1 MATTG
6 FWPVKGSLK
15 KVLDY
20 ADNPDKT
27 TDRKH
32 LDDDLAQVLRYAQNE
47 EKTDQKMY
55 VSGVNCSADHAY
67 EDMMATKRRFGKLGG
82 NVAYHGY
89 QSFKTGEVTPE
100 QAHQIGIE
108 TARRMWGDEYE
119 VLVTTHLNT
128 DNIHNHL
135 VANSVSFRTG
145 KKFENHVKDHYRLRE
160 ISDAICREHCLSV
173 LYGSDF
179 YGGKKGAYWVHRAGN
194 LTHRDILRQGLEECL
209 QYALTWDSF
218 LSELYSLG
226 YSYDPTRHSVKA
238 EGWKRAVRL
247 ERMGYSRENIQKR
260 LDRNLYADGAAQRW
274 NAHAARRARRYPLL
288 DLAEQLFF
296 SVTHTHDLGKMA
308 VDLVFLVLIR
318 LLTGCQEKHAR
329 QSRPLSPALR
339 AELSK
344 LEQHQEAYRLLTE
357 RDIHSVEELSSFI
370 EQTQE
375 AIRTLEKQRQSC
387 RNHLRRKKPP
397 EETAEY
403 RGRIA
408 EITQALTV
416 QRKYLQTAIRI
427 RENTNRMQELLETER
442 QMEQQAL
449 RRSRDREYSR

>member
-27 TDRKH
+27 TDRKY
-32 LDDDLAQVLRYAQNE
+32 LDDDLANVLRYAQNA
-47 EKTDQKMY
+47 EKTGQKMY

-89 QSFKTGEVTPE
+89 QSFRTGEVTPE

-108 TARRMWGDEYE
+108 TARSMWGDEYE

-128 DNIHNHL
+128 DNIHNHI
-135 VANSVSFRTG
+135 VVNSVSFRTR
-145 KKFENHVKDHYRLRE
+145 KKFENHVKDHYRLWE
-160 ISDAICREHCLSV
+160 ISDEICREHCLSV
-173 LYGSDF
+173 LNGSRF
-179 YGGKKGAYWVHRAGN
+179 YGGEKGAYWVHKAGN
-194 LTHRDILRQGLEECL
+194 LTHRDILKQDLEECL
-209 QYALTWDSF
+209 QYALTWDGF
-218 LSELYSLG
+218 RSELRSMG
-226 YSYDPTRHSVKA
+226 YSYDPRRHSIQA
-238 EGWKRAVRL
+238 AGWKRAVRL
-247 ERMGYSRENIQKR
+247 ERMGYSRENIMSR
-260 LDRNLYADGAAQRW
+260 LDRNLHTDGALQRW
-274 NAHAARRARRYPLL
+274 NSHAARRSRRYPLL
-288 DLAEQLFF
+288 ALAEQLSF

-308 VDLVFLVLIR
+308 VDLTFLIPIC
-318 LLTGCQEKHAR
+318 LLTRGQDKGSKQA
-329 QSRPLSPALR
+329 RPLSPALR

-357 RDIHSVEELSSFI
+357 RDIHSVEELSAFI
-370 EQTQE
+370 AATERTIHALEQ
-375 AIRTLEKQRQSC
+375 QRQSL

-403 RGRIA
+403 RGRIT
-408 EITQALTV
+408 EITQALTI
-416 QRKYLQTAIRI
+416 QRRYLRTAIRI
-427 RENTNRMQELLETER
+427 RDKTSHIYELLETER
-442 QMEQQAL
+442 QMELDA
-449 RRSRDREYSR
+449 RNRERSRER

>member
-27 TDRKH
+27 TDRKY
-32 LDDDLAQVLRYAQNE
+32 LDDDLAQVLRYAQNA

-119 VLVTTHLNT
+119 ILVTTHLNT
-128 DNIHNHL
+128 DNVHNHI
-135 VANSVSFRTG
+135 VVNSVSFRTG
-145 KKFENHVKDHYRLRE
+145 RKFENHIKDHYRLRE

-209 QYALTWDSF
+209 QYALTWDNF
-218 LSELYSLG
+218 LTLLHGLG
-226 YSYDPTRHSVKA
+226 YSYDHTRHSIKA

-247 ERMGYSRENIQKR
+247 ERLGYSKENIMSR
-260 LDRNLYADGAAQRW
+260 LDRNLHTDGALQRW
-274 NAHAARRARRYPLL
+274 NSHAARRSRRYPLL
-288 DLAEQLFF
+288 ALAEQLSF

-308 VDLVFLVLIR
+308 VDLVFLVLIC
-318 LLTGCQEKHAR
+318 LLTSGQEKHAR
-329 QSRPLSPALR
+329 QTRPLSPALR

-344 LEQHQEAYRLLTE
+344 LEQHQAAYRLLTE

-370 EQTQE
+370 ETTESTIQ
-375 AIRTLEKQRQSC
+375 ALEKQRQSC
-387 RNHLRRKKPP
+387 RNHLRREKPP

-408 EITQALTV
+408 EITQALTI
-416 QRKYLQTAIRI
+416 QRKYLRTAIRV
-427 RENTNRMQELLETER
+427 REDAERMKELLETER
-442 QMEQQAL
+442 QMEL
-449 RRSRDREYSR
+449 NTINRERGRSR

>member
-15 KVLDY
+15 RVLEY

-27 TDRKH
+27 TDRKY
-32 LDDDLAQVLRYAQNE
+32 LDDDLAKVLLYAQNA

-89 QSFKTGEVTPE
+89 QSFKSGEVTPE

-119 VLVTTHLNT
+119 ILVTTHLNT
-128 DNIHNHL
+128 DNVHNHI
-135 VANSVSFRTG
+135 VVNSVSFRTG
-145 KKFENHVKDHYRLRE
+145 RKFENHIKDHYRLRE

-209 QYALTWDSF
+209 QYALTWDNF
-218 LSELYSLG
+218 LTLLHGLG
-226 YSYDPTRHSVKA
+226 YSYDHTRHSIKA

-247 ERMGYSRENIQKR
+247 ERLGYSKENIMSR
-260 LDRNLYADGAAQRW
+260 LDRNLHTDGALQRW
-274 NAHAARRARRYPLL
+274 NSHAARRSRRYPLL
-288 DLAEQLFF
+288 ALAEQLSF

-308 VDLVFLVLIR
+308 VDLTFLILIC
-318 LLTGCQEKHAR
+318 LLTRGQDKGSKQA
-329 QSRPLSPALR
+329 RPLSPALR

-357 RDIHSVEELSSFI
+357 RNIHSVEELSAFI
-370 EQTQE
+370 AATERTIHALEQ
-375 AIRTLEKQRQSC
+375 QRQSL

-397 EETAEY
+397 EETAVY
-403 RGRIA
+403 KGKIA
-408 EITQALTV
+408 EITQALTI
-416 QRKYLQTAIRI
+416 QRKYLRTAVRI
-427 RENTNRMQELLETER
+427 REKTKHIYELLETER
-442 QMEQQAL
+442 QMELDA
-449 RRSRDREYSR
+449 RNRERSRER

>member
-6 FWPVKGSLK
+6 SWPVKGSLK

-27 TDRKH
+27 TDRKY
-32 LDDDLAQVLRYAQNE
+32 LDDDLAQVLRYAQND
-47 EKTDQKMY
+47 EKTDRRMY
-55 VSGVNCSADHAY
+55 ISGINCSADHAY
-67 EDMMATKRRFGKLGG
+67 EDMMATKHRFGKLGG

-119 VLVTTHLNT
+119 ILVTTHLNT
-128 DNIHNHL
+128 DCVHNHI
-135 VANSVSFRTG
+135 VVNSVSFRTG

-160 ISDAICREHCLSV
+160 ISDAICRGYCLSV
-173 LYGSDF
+173 LEDSNF
-179 YGGKKGAYWVHRAGN
+179 YGGEKGAYWVHKAGN
-194 LTHRDILRQGLEECL
+194 LTHRDMLKQDLEECL

-218 LSELYSLG
+218 LSELRSLG
-226 YSYDPTRHSVKA
+226 YSYDPTRHSIRA

-260 LDRNLYADGAAQRW
+260 LDRNLYADGALQRW
-274 NAHAARRARRYPLL
+274 NSHAARRPRRYPLL
-288 DLAEQLFF
+288 DLAEQLSF

-308 VDLVFLVLIR
+308 VDLTFLILIC
-318 LLTGCQEKHAR
+318 LLTGGQDKHAK
-329 QSRPLSPALR
+329 QVRPLSPALR

-357 RDIHSVEELSSFI
+357 RDIHSVEELSAFI
-370 EQTQE
+370 ETTE
-375 AIRTLEKQRQSC
+375 STIHALEQQRQSC

-397 EETAEY
+397 EATAEY
-403 RGRIA
+403 RDRIT
-408 EITQALTV
+408 EITQALTI
-416 QRKYLQTAIRI
+416 QRRYLRTAIRAK
-427 RENTNRMQELLETER
+427 EDAERMKELLETER
-442 QMEQQAL
+442 RMELDARNREQ
-449 RRSRDREYSR
+449 SRER

>member
-15 KVLDY
+15 KVLEY

-27 TDRKH
+27 TDRKY
-32 LDDDLAQVLRYAQNE
+32 LDDYLAQVLRYAQNE

-145 KKFENHVKDHYRLRE
+145 KKFENLVKDHYRLRE
-160 ISDAICREHCLSV
+160 ISDQICREHCLSV

-179 YGGKKGAYWVHRAGN
+179 YGGEKGAYWVHRAGN
-194 LTHRDILRQGLEECL
+194 LTHRDVLKQDLEECL

-218 LSELYSLG
+218 LSELHSMG

-247 ERMGYSRENIQKR
+247 ERMGYSRENIMRR
-260 LDRNLYADGAAQRW
+260 LDNNLYAVGAVQRW
-274 NAHAARRARRYPLL
+274 NAHASHRSRHYPLL
-288 DLAEQLFF
+288 DLAEQLSF

-308 VDLVFLVLIR
+308 VDLVFLVLIC
-318 LLTGCQEKHAR
+318 LLTGGQDKNRNQAH
-329 QSRPLSPALR
+329 PLSPTLR

-344 LEQHQEAYRLLTE
+344 LEKHQEAYRLLTE
-357 RDIHSVEELSSFI
+357 RDIHSVEELSAFI
-370 EQTQE
+370 EQTE
-375 AIRTLEKQRQSC
+375 EVIRTLEKQRQAC
-387 RNHLRRKKPP
+387 RNHLRRVKRP
-397 EETAEY
+397 EETAVY
-403 RGRIA
+403 KGKKS
-408 EITQALTV
+408 EITQALTI
-416 QRKYLQTAIRI
+416 QRKYLRTAIRI
-427 RENTNRMQELLETER
+427 REKSNHMYELLETER
-442 QMEQQAL
+442 RMELNAIN
-449 RRSRDREYSR
+449 RERGRSR

>member
-27 TDRKH
+27 TDKKY
-32 LDDDLAQVLRYAQNE
+32 LDDDLAQVLRYAQNA
-47 EKTDQKMY
+47 EKTDRRMY
-55 VSGVNCSADHAY
+55 VSGVNCSANHAY
-67 EDMMATKRRFGKLGG
+67 EDMMATKRRFGKMGG

-89 QSFKTGEVTPE
+89 QSFKAGEVTPE

-128 DNIHNHL
+128 DCVHNHIVL
-135 VANSVSFRTG
+135 NSVSFRTG

-160 ISDAICREHCLSV
+160 ISDEICREHCLSV

-179 YGGKKGAYWVHRAGN
+179 YGGEKGAYWVHRAGN
-194 LTHRDILRQGLEECL
+194 LTHRDVLKQDLEECL
-209 QYALTWDSF
+209 QYALTWNSF
-218 LSELYSLG
+218 LSELHSMG
-226 YSYDPTRHSVKA
+226 YSYDPTRHSIKA

-247 ERMGYSRENIQKR
+247 ERMGYSKENIQKR
-260 LDRNLYADGAAQRW
+260 LDRNLHAVGAVQRW
-274 NAHAARRARRYPLL
+274 NSHTSYRPRRYPLL
-288 DLAEQLFF
+288 DLAEQLSF

-308 VDLVFLVLIR
+308 VDLVFLVLIC
-318 LLTGCQEKHAR
+318 LLTSGQEKHAR
-329 QSRPLSPALR
+329 QTRPLSPALR

-344 LEQHQEAYRLLTE
+344 LEQHQAAYRLLTE

-370 EQTQE
+370 ETTESTIQ
-375 AIRTLEKQRQSC
+375 ALEKQRQSC
-387 RNHLRRKKPP
+387 RNHLRREKPP

-408 EITQALTV
+408 EITQALTI
-416 QRKYLQTAIRI
+416 QRKYLRTAIRV
-427 RENTNRMQELLETER
+427 REDAERMKELLETER
-442 QMEQQAL
+442 QMEL
-449 RRSRDREYSR
+449 NTINRERGRSR

>member
-15 KVLDY
+15 KVLEY

-27 TDRKH
+27 TDRKY
-32 LDDDLAQVLRYAQNE
+32 LDDYLAQVLRYAQNE

-145 KKFENHVKDHYRLRE
+145 KKFENLVKDHYRLRE
-160 ISDAICREHCLSV
+160 ISDQICREHCLSV

-179 YGGKKGAYWVHRAGN
+179 YGGEKGAYWVHRAGN
-194 LTHRDILRQGLEECL
+194 LTHRDVLKQDLEECL

-218 LSELYSLG
+218 LSELHSMG

-247 ERMGYSRENIQKR
+247 ERMGYSRENIMRR
-260 LDRNLYADGAAQRW
+260 LDNNLYAVGAVQRW
-274 NAHAARRARRYPLL
+274 NAHAGHRSRHYPLL
-288 DLAEQLFF
+288 DLAEQLSF

-308 VDLVFLVLIR
+308 VDLVFLVLIC
-318 LLTGCQEKHAR
+318 LLTGGQDKNRNQAH
-329 QSRPLSPALR
+329 PLSPTLR

-344 LEQHQEAYRLLTE
+344 LEKHQEAYRLLTE
-357 RDIHSVEELSSFI
+357 RDIHSVEELSAFI
-370 EQTQE
+370 EQTE
-375 AIRTLEKQRQSC
+375 EVIRTLEKQRQAC
-387 RNHLRRKKPP
+387 RNHLRRVKRP
-397 EETAEY
+397 EETAVY
-403 RGRIA
+403 KGKKS
-408 EITQALTV
+408 EITQALTI
-416 QRKYLQTAIRI
+416 QRKYLRTAIRI
-427 RENTNRMQELLETER
+427 REKSNHMYELLETER
-442 QMEQQAL
+442 RMELNAIN
-449 RRSRDREYSR
+449 RERGRSR